1 MKEIGQAFDEA
12 HLPVLH
18 AFHPFNPSNVPDKP
32 SPTWAERAEIRFKHY
47 GNKIVDIL
55 KNIR

>member
-12 HLPVLH
+12 HFPVLQ

-32 SPTWAERAEIRFKHY
+32 SSTWAERAEIRFKDY
-47 GNKIVDIL
+47 GNKIS
-55 KNIR
+55 RYS